1 MRLDDKVK
9 ELFNI
14 SKTKA
19 QKYIREG
26 IVKVDN
32 KIITKPGYILKDEEK
47 NNKKEYNI
55 EIIEE
60 KNRYIYV
67 SQGALKLKKA
77 VKEFNLEEILK
88 DNICIDIG
96 SSTGGFTEI
105 LLENDVKKV
114 YSIDVGTSQL
124 DERLKKNNKVISIE
138 NTDFRNIQ
146 IDKENK
152 FQNDNIDTIVGDLSF
167 ISLKKIIDKIVEI
180 APENMILLIKPQ
192 FEVGEDIAR
201 KYNGVID
208 DKKKHIEIIEDI
220 IYYYLDKLNNN
231 SVNNNKNDKNNENQ
245 KYILKGF
252 TYSEILINNLKE
264 KKNIEYLM
272 YICKTRDK
280 DKHKHKNKYKE
291 KEKNKEKNKNK
302 NEDKC
307 LKKEEEK
314 LLENIEKIVN
324 NAFSEKHDIL
334 LKKE

>member
-60 KNRYIYV
+60 KNKYIYV

-77 VKEFNLEEILK
+77 VKEFNLQEILK

-105 LLENDVKKV
+105 LLENGVKKV

-124 DERLKKNNKVISIE
+124 DEKLKRNNKVISIE

-152 FQNDNIDTIVGDLSF
+152 FQNDNINTIVGDLSF
-167 ISLKKIIDKIVEI
+167 ISIKKIIDKIGEI
-180 APENMILLIKPQ
+180 SPENMILLIKPQ

-208 DKKKHIEIIEDI
+208 DKNKHIEIIEDI
-220 IYYYLDKLNNN
+220 ICYYLDKLNNN
-231 SVNNNKNDKNNENQ
+231 NNNKNYKYSDNQ
-245 KYILKGF
+245 KYILKGL

-272 YICKTRDK
+272 YIGK
-280 DKHKHKNKYKE
+280 DIDRLE
-291 KEKNKEKNKNK
+291 K
-302 NEDKC
+302 
-307 LKKEEEK
+307 
-314 LLENIEKIVN
+314 NIEKEEKYNYDIKEIVEK
-324 NAFSEKHDIL
+324 AFNEKTKNV
-334 LKKE
+334 KKLRIK

>member
-1 MRLDDKVK
+1 MRLDDRVK
-9 ELFNI
+9 EIFNI

-26 IVKVDN
+26 IIKIDD

-47 NNKKEYNI
+47 NDI

-77 VKEFNLEEILK
+77 VEEFNLKEILK

-105 LLENDVKKV
+105 LLENGVKKV

-124 DERLKKNNKVISIE
+124 DEKLKKNNKVISIE

-152 FQNDNIDTIVGDLSF
+152 FRNDDIDTIVGDLSF

-180 APENMILLIKPQ
+180 SPKNIILLIKPQ

-220 IYYYLDKLNNN
+220 ISYYLDKLNNN
-231 SVNNNKNDKNNENQ
+231 NNNKNYKYNDNQ
-245 KYILKGF
+245 KYILKGL
-252 TYSEILINNLKE
+252 T
-264 KKNIEYLM
+264 
-272 YICKTRDK
+272 
-280 DKHKHKNKYKE
+280 
-291 KEKNKEKNKNK
+291 
-302 NEDKC
+302 
-307 LKKEEEK
+307 
-314 LLENIEKIVN
+314 
-324 NAFSEKHDIL
+324 
-334 LKKE
+334 

>member
-1 MRLDDKVK
+1 MRLDDRVK
-9 ELFNI
+9 EIFNI

-26 IVKVDN
+26 IVKVDD

-47 NNKKEYNI
+47 YNI

-77 VKEFNLEEILK
+77 VKKFNLEGILK

-105 LLENDVKKV
+105 LLENGVKKV

-124 DERLKKNNKVISIE
+124 DEKLKKNKKVISIE

-152 FQNDNIDTIVGDLSF
+152 FRNDDIDTIVGDLSF

-180 APENMILLIKPQ
+180 SPENIILLIKPQ

-201 KYNGVID
+201 KHNGVID
-208 DKKKHIEIIEDI
+208 DKKKHTEIIEDI
-220 IYYYLDKLNNN
+220 ISYYLEKLNNN
-231 SVNNNKNDKNNENQ
+231 SVNNNIKNKNYENNKNNDNQ
-245 KYILKGF
+245 KYILKGL

-272 YICKTRDK
+272 YIGK
-280 DKHKHKNKYKE
+280 DIDGVEKNIE
-291 KEKNKEKNKNK
+291 KEKYNYDIKEIVEKAF
-302 NEDKC
+302 NE
-307 LKKEEEK
+307 KEFK
-314 LLENIEKIVN
+314 
-324 NAFSEKHDIL
+324 L
-334 LKKE
+334 LKK

>member
-1 MRLDDKVK
+1 MRLDDRVK
-9 ELFNI
+9 EILNI

-26 IVKVDN
+26 IVKIDD

-47 NNKKEYNI
+47 YNI

-77 VKEFNLEEILK
+77 VKKFNLEGILK

-105 LLENDVKKV
+105 LLENGVKKV

-124 DERLKKNNKVISIE
+124 DEKLKKNNKVISIE

-180 APENMILLIKPQ
+180 SPENIILLIKPQ

-220 IYYYLDKLNNN
+220 ISYYLDKLNSNNNN
-231 SVNNNKNDKNNENQ
+231 SNNKNYKYSDNQ
-245 KYILKGF
+245 KYILKGL

-272 YICKTRDK
+272 YIGK
-280 DKHKHKNKYKE
+280 DIDRLEKNIE
-291 KEKNKEKNKNK
+291 KEKNNYDIK
-302 NEDKC
+302 
-307 LKKEEEK
+307 
-314 LLENIEKIVN
+314 KIVEK
-324 NAFSEKHDIL
+324 AFNEKEFKL
-334 LKKE
+334 LKK

>member
-1 MRLDDKVK
+1 MRLDDRVK
-9 ELFNI
+9 EIFNI

-26 IVKVDN
+26 IVKVNN
-32 KIITKPGYILKDEEK
+32 KRITKPGYILKDEEK
-47 NNKKEYNI
+47 NNKEKYDI

-77 VKEFNLEEILK
+77 VKEFKLEEILK

-105 LLENDVKKV
+105 LLENGVKKV

-124 DERLKKNNKVISIE
+124 DEKLKKNNKVISIE

-146 IDKENK
+146 VDKYNK
-152 FQNDNIDTIVGDLSF
+152 FQNYNIDTIVGDLSF

-180 APENMILLIKPQ
+180 SPENIILLIKPQ

-220 IYYYLDKLNNN
+220 ISYYLEKLNGNN
-231 SVNNNKNDKNNENQ
+231 NNNNKSYKYNDNQ
-245 KYILKGF
+245 KYILKGL

-272 YICKTRDK
+272 YIAK
-280 DKHKHKNKYKE
+280 DRKKLDTDLEKE
-291 KEKNKEKNKNK
+291 KEKYNYDIKEIV
-302 NEDKC
+302 
-307 LKKEEEK
+307 EK
-314 LLENIEKIVN
+314 AFNEKI
-324 NAFSEKHDIL
+324 
-334 LKKE
+334 KKCQKIKN

>member
-9 ELFNI
+9 EIFNI

-26 IVKVDN
+26 IVKIDD

-47 NNKKEYNI
+47 NNKEKYNI

-60 KNRYIYV
+60 KNKYIYV

-105 LLENDVKKV
+105 LLENGVKKV

-124 DERLKKNNKVISIE
+124 DERLKKNNEVISIE

-146 IDKENK
+146 IDKDNK

-180 APENMILLIKPQ
+180 SPENMILLIKPQ

-220 IYYYLDKLNNN
+220 ISYYLDKLNNN
-231 SVNNNKNDKNNENQ
+231 SVNNNKNNKNNENQ
-245 KYILKGF
+245 KYILKGL

-272 YICKTRDK
+272 YIGK
-280 DKHKHKNKYKE
+280 
-291 KEKNKEKNKNK
+291 KNKN
-302 NEDKC
+302 DKF
-307 LKKEEEK
+307 KKIDISKIQKYIINVVQKAFDEK
-314 LLENIEKIVN
+314 DYK
-324 NAFSEKHDIL
+324 L
-334 LKKE
+334 LKKENKNDIV

>member
-26 IVKVDN
+26 IVKIDN
-32 KIITKPGYILKDEEK
+32 KIITKPGYILKYLKDEEK
-47 NNKKEYNI
+47 KNI

-60 KNRYIYV
+60 KNKYIYV

-77 VKEFNLEEILK
+77 VEEFNLQEILK

-105 LLENDVKKV
+105 LLENGVKKV

-124 DERLKKNNKVISIE
+124 DEKLKKNNKVISIE

-180 APENMILLIKPQ
+180 EPENIILLIKPQ

-272 YICKTRDK
+272 YIGK
-280 DKHKHKNKYKE
+280 
-291 KEKNKEKNKNK
+291 KNKN
-302 NEDKC
+302 DKF
-307 LKKEEEK
+307 KKIDISKIQKYIINVVQKAFDEK
-314 LLENIEKIVN
+314 DYK
-324 NAFSEKHDIL
+324 L
-334 LKKE
+334 LKKENKNDIV

>member
-1 MRLDDKVK
+1 MRLDDRVK
-9 ELFNI
+9 EIFNI

-26 IVKVDN
+26 IVKVNN

-47 NNKKEYNI
+47 YNI

-77 VKEFNLEEILK
+77 VKEFNLQEILK
-88 DNICIDIG
+88 NNICIDIG

-105 LLENDVKKV
+105 LLENGVKKV

-146 IDKENK
+146 IGKANK
-152 FQNDNIDTIVGDLSF
+152 FKNDNIDTIVGDLSF

-180 APENMILLIKPQ
+180 EPKNIILLIKPQ

-220 IYYYLDKLNNN
+220 ISYYLDKLNNN
-231 SVNNNKNDKNNENQ
+231 SVNNNKNDKNNDNQ
-245 KYILKGF
+245 KYILKGL

-272 YICKTRDK
+272 YIGK
-280 DKHKHKNKYKE
+280 DIDRLEKNIE
-291 KEKNKEKNKNK
+291 KEKYNYDIKEIV
-302 NEDKC
+302 
-307 LKKEEEK
+307 EK
-314 LLENIEKIVN
+314 AFNEKI
-324 NAFSEKHDIL
+324 
-334 LKKE
+334 KKCQKIKN

>member
-77 VKEFNLEEILK
+77 VEEFNLQEILK

-105 LLENDVKKV
+105 LLENGVKKV

-124 DERLKKNNKVISIE
+124 DEKLKRNNKVISIE

-167 ISLKKIIDKIVEI
+167 ISLKKIIDKIGEI
-180 APENMILLIKPQ
+180 SPENMILLIKPQ

-220 IYYYLDKLNNN
+220 ICYYLDKLNNN
-231 SVNNNKNDKNNENQ
+231 SVNNNYYNNNNNKNHKNNENQ

-272 YICKTRDK
+272 YIGK
-280 DKHKHKNKYKE
+280 
-291 KEKNKEKNKNK
+291 KNKND
-302 NEDKC
+302 E
-307 LKKEEEK
+307 L
-314 LLENIEKIVN
+314 EKIDISKIQKYIINVVQK
-324 NAFSEKHDIL
+324 AFDEKDYKL
-334 LKKE
+334 LKKENKNDIV

>member
-1 MRLDDKVK
+1 MRLDDRVK
-9 ELFNI
+9 EIFNI

-26 IVKVDN
+26 IVKIDD
-32 KIITKPGYILKDEEK
+32 KIVTKPGYILKDEEK
-47 NNKKEYNI
+47 NNKEKYNI

-77 VKEFNLEEILK
+77 VEEFKLEEILK

-105 LLENDVKKV
+105 LLENGVKKV

-124 DERLKKNNKVISIE
+124 DEKLKKNNKVISIE

-152 FQNDNIDTIVGDLSF
+152 FRNDNIDTIVGDLSF

-180 APENMILLIKPQ
+180 SPENIILLIKPQ

-220 IYYYLDKLNNN
+220 ISYYLDKLNNN
-231 SVNNNKNDKNNENQ
+231 NNNKNDKSYKYSGNQ
-245 KYILKGF
+245 KYILRGL

-272 YICKTRDK
+272 YIS
-280 DKHKHKNKYKE
+280 KNIDRLEKNIEKEE
-291 KEKNKEKNKNK
+291 KEKYNDAIKEIVEEAF
-302 NEDKC
+302 NEKGF
-307 LKKEEEK
+307 K
-314 LLENIEKIVN
+314 
-324 NAFSEKHDIL
+324 L
-334 LKKE
+334 LKK

>member
-9 ELFNI
+9 EIFNI

-26 IVKVDN
+26 IVKIDD
-32 KIITKPGYILKDEEK
+32 KIITKPGYILKDLKDEEK
-47 NNKKEYNI
+47 YNI

-60 KNRYIYV
+60 KNKYIYV

-77 VKEFNLEEILK
+77 VEEFNLEEILK

-105 LLENDVKKV
+105 LLENGVKKV

-124 DERLKKNNKVISIE
+124 DKELKKNNKVISIE

-146 IDKENK
+146 VDKENK

-180 APENMILLIKPQ
+180 LPKNIILLIKPQ

-220 IYYYLDKLNNN
+220 IYYYLEKLNIS
-231 SVNNNKNDKNNENQ
+231 SVNNNINNKNDENNKNNDNQ
-245 KYILKGF
+245 KYILKGI

-272 YICKTRDK
+272 YIGK
-280 DKHKHKNKYKE
+280 DIGSLAN
-291 KEKNKEKNKNK
+291 
-302 NEDKC
+302 
-307 LKKEEEK
+307 
-314 LLENIEKIVN
+314 NIEKEEKYNYDIKEIVEK
-324 NAFSEKHDIL
+324 AFNEKIQKL
-334 LKKE
+334 LKN

>member
-1 MRLDDKVK
+1 MRLDDRVK
-9 ELFNI
+9 EIFNI

-26 IVKVDN
+26 IVKIDD

-47 NNKKEYNI
+47 YNI

-105 LLENDVKKV
+105 LLENGVKKV

-124 DERLKKNNKVISIE
+124 DEKLKKNNKVISIE

-152 FQNDNIDTIVGDLSF
+152 FRNDDIDTIVGDLSF

-180 APENMILLIKPQ
+180 SPENIILLIKPQ

-220 IYYYLDKLNNN
+220 ISYYLEKLNDN
-231 SVNNNKNDKNNENQ
+231 SVNYKNNENQ
-245 KYILKGF
+245 KYILKGL

-264 KKNIEYLM
+264 KKNIEYLI
-272 YICKTRDK
+272 YIS
-280 DKHKHKNKYKE
+280 KNIDRLEKNIEKEE
-291 KEKNKEKNKNK
+291 KEKYNYDIKEIVEKAF
-302 NEDKC
+302 NE
-307 LKKEEEK
+307 KEFK
-314 LLENIEKIVN
+314 
-324 NAFSEKHDIL
+324 L
-334 LKKE
+334 LKK

>member
-124 DERLKKNNKVISIE
+124 DEKLKKNKKVISIE

-152 FQNDNIDTIVGDLSF
+152 FRNDDIDTIVGDLSF
-167 ISLKKIIDKIVEI
+167 ISLKKIIDKIGEI
-180 APENMILLIKPQ
+180 SPENMILLIKPQ

-220 IYYYLDKLNNN
+220 ISYYLDKLNNN
-231 SVNNNKNDKNNENQ
+231 SVNNNKNNKNNENQ
-245 KYILKGF
+245 KYILKGL

-272 YICKTRDK
+272 YIGK
-280 DKHKHKNKYKE
+280 
-291 KEKNKEKNKNK
+291 KNKN
-302 NEDKC
+302 DKF
-307 LKKEEEK
+307 KKIDISKIQKYIINVVQKAFDEK
-314 LLENIEKIVN
+314 DYK
-324 NAFSEKHDIL
+324 L
-334 LKKE
+334 LKKENKNDIV

>member
-9 ELFNI
+9 EIFNI

-26 IVKVDN
+26 IVKIDD

-47 NNKKEYNI
+47 NNKEKYNI

-60 KNRYIYV
+60 KNKYIYV

-77 VKEFNLEEILK
+77 VEEFNLQEILK

-105 LLENDVKKV
+105 LLENGVKKV

-124 DERLKKNNKVISIE
+124 DEKLKKNNKVISIE

-180 APENMILLIKPQ
+180 EPKNIILLIKPQ

-220 IYYYLDKLNNN
+220 ICYYLDKLNNN

-272 YICKTRDK
+272 YIGK
-280 DKHKHKNKYKE
+280 
-291 KEKNKEKNKNK
+291 KNKN
-302 NEDKC
+302 DKF
-307 LKKEEEK
+307 KKIDISKIQKYIINVVQKAFDEK
-314 LLENIEKIVN
+314 DYK
-324 NAFSEKHDIL
+324 L
-334 LKKE
+334 LKKENKNDIV

>member
-9 ELFNI
+9 EIFNI

-26 IVKVDN
+26 IVKIDD

-47 NNKKEYNI
+47 NNI

-77 VKEFNLEEILK
+77 VEEFNLEGILK

-105 LLENDVKKV
+105 LLENGVKKV

-124 DERLKKNNKVISIE
+124 DEKLKKNNKVISIE

-152 FQNDNIDTIVGDLSF
+152 FRNDNIDTIVGDLSF

-180 APENMILLIKPQ
+180 EPQNIILLIKPQ

-220 IYYYLDKLNNN
+220 ISYYLEKLNNN
-231 SVNNNKNDKNNENQ
+231 NNDSNNNNICYKDNE
-245 KYILKGF
+245 KYILKGL

-272 YICKTRDK
+272 YIGK
-280 DKHKHKNKYKE
+280 DRKKSDIDLGKE
-291 KEKNKEKNKNK
+291 KYNYDIKEIVEKAFNEKEFK
-302 NEDKC
+302 
-307 LKKEEEK
+307 
-314 LLENIEKIVN
+314 
-324 NAFSEKHDIL
+324 L
-334 LKKE
+334 LKK

>member
-1 MRLDDKVK
+1 MRLDDRVK
-9 ELFNI
+9 EIFSI

-26 IVKVDN
+26 IVKIDD
-32 KIITKPGYILKDEEK
+32 KIITKPGYILKGEEK
-47 NNKKEYNI
+47 YNI

-77 VKEFNLEEILK
+77 VEEFNLEEILK

-105 LLENDVKKV
+105 LLENGVKKV

-124 DERLKKNNKVISIE
+124 DERLKKNNEVISIE

-146 IDKENK
+146 IDKDNK

-220 IYYYLDKLNNN
+220 ISYYLEKLNNN
-231 SVNNNKNDKNNENQ
+231 SVNNNINNKNYENNKNNDNQ
-245 KYILKGF
+245 KYILKGL

-272 YICKTRDK
+272 YIGK
-280 DKHKHKNKYKE
+280 DIDGVEKNIE
-291 KEKNKEKNKNK
+291 KEKYNYDIKEIVEKAF
-302 NEDKC
+302 NE
-307 LKKEEEK
+307 KEFK
-314 LLENIEKIVN
+314 
-324 NAFSEKHDIL
+324 L
-334 LKKE
+334 LKK

>member
-9 ELFNI
+9 EIFNI

-26 IVKVDN
+26 IVKIDD

-60 KNRYIYV
+60 KNKYIYV

-77 VKEFNLEEILK
+77 VEEFNLQEILK
-88 DNICIDIG
+88 NNICIDIG

-105 LLENDVKKV
+105 LLENGVKKV

-146 IDKENK
+146 IDKDNK

-180 APENMILLIKPQ
+180 EPKNIILLIKPQ
-192 FEVGEDIAR
+192 FEVGENIAR
-201 KYNGVID
+201 IYNGVID

-220 IYYYLDKLNNN
+220 ISYYLDKLNNN
-231 SVNNNKNDKNNENQ
+231 SVNNNKNNKNNENQ
-245 KYILKGF
+245 KYILKGL

-272 YICKTRDK
+272 YIGK
-280 DKHKHKNKYKE
+280 
-291 KEKNKEKNKNK
+291 KNKN
-302 NEDKC
+302 DKF
-307 LKKEEEK
+307 KKIDISKIQKYIINVVQKAFDEK
-314 LLENIEKIVN
+314 DYK
-324 NAFSEKHDIL
+324 L
-334 LKKE
+334 LKKENKNDIV

>member
-1 MRLDDKVK
+1 MRLDDRVK
-9 ELFNI
+9 EIFSI

-26 IVKVDN
+26 IVKIDD

-47 NNKKEYNI
+47 YNI

-60 KNRYIYV
+60 KNKYIYV

-77 VKEFNLEEILK
+77 VEKFNLEGILK

-105 LLENDVKKV
+105 LLENGVKKV

-124 DERLKKNNKVISIE
+124 DEKLKKNKKVISIE

-146 IDKENK
+146 VDKENK

-180 APENMILLIKPQ
+180 EPKNIILLIKPQ

-220 IYYYLDKLNNN
+220 ICYYLDKLNNN

-252 TYSEILINNLKE
+252 IYSEILINNLKE

-272 YICKTRDK
+272 YIGK
-280 DKHKHKNKYKE
+280 
-291 KEKNKEKNKNK
+291 KNKND
-302 NEDKC
+302 EF
-307 LKKEEEK
+307 KKIDISKIQKYIINVVQKAFDEK
-314 LLENIEKIVN
+314 DYK
-324 NAFSEKHDIL
+324 L
-334 LKKE
+334 LKKENKNDIV

>member
-9 ELFNI
+9 EIFNI

-26 IVKVDN
+26 IGKIDD

-60 KNRYIYV
+60 KNKYIYV

-77 VKEFNLEEILK
+77 VEEFNLQEILK

-105 LLENDVKKV
+105 LLENEVKKV

-124 DERLKKNNKVISIE
+124 DEKLKKNNKVISIE

-146 IDKENK
+146 IYKDNK

-180 APENMILLIKPQ
+180 EPENIILLIKPQ

-201 KYNGVID
+201 KYNGVIN

-231 SVNNNKNDKNNENQ
+231 SINNNNNKNDKNNENQ

-272 YICKTRDK
+272 YIGK
-280 DKHKHKNKYKE
+280 
-291 KEKNKEKNKNK
+291 KNKN
-302 NEDKC
+302 DKF
-307 LKKEEEK
+307 KKIDISKIQKYIINVVQKAFDEK
-314 LLENIEKIVN
+314 DYK
-324 NAFSEKHDIL
+324 L
-334 LKKE
+334 LKKENKNDIV

>member
-9 ELFNI
+9 EIFSI

-26 IVKVDN
+26 IVKIDD

-47 NNKKEYNI
+47 YNI

-77 VKEFNLEEILK
+77 VEEFKLKEILK

-105 LLENDVKKV
+105 LLENGVKKV

-124 DERLKKNNKVISIE
+124 DKELKKNNKVISIE

-152 FQNDNIDTIVGDLSF
+152 FRNDNIDTIVGDLSF

-180 APENMILLIKPQ
+180 SPENIILLIKPQ

-220 IYYYLDKLNNN
+220 ISYYLDKLN
-231 SVNNNKNDKNNENQ
+231 SNNNKNNKNYKYSDNK
-245 KYILKGF
+245 KYILKGLI
-252 TYSEILINNLKE
+252 YSEILINNLKE
-264 KKNIEYLM
+264 KKNIEYLI
-272 YICKTRDK
+272 YIG
-280 DKHKHKNKYKE
+280 KNIDRLEKNIE
-291 KEKNKEKNKNK
+291 KEKYNYDIKEIVEKAF
-302 NEDKC
+302 NE
-307 LKKEEEK
+307 KEFK
-314 LLENIEKIVN
+314 
-324 NAFSEKHDIL
+324 L
-334 LKKE
+334 LKK

>member
-77 VKEFNLEEILK
+77 VEEFNLQEILK

-105 LLENDVKKV
+105 LLENGVKKV

-167 ISLKKIIDKIVEI
+167 ISLKKIIDKIGEI
-180 APENMILLIKPQ
+180 SPENMILLIKPQ

-220 IYYYLDKLNNN
+220 ICYYLDKLNNN

-264 KKNIEYLM
+264 RKNIEYLM
-272 YICKTRDK
+272 YIGK
-280 DKHKHKNKYKE
+280 
-291 KEKNKEKNKNK
+291 KNKND
-302 NEDKC
+302 EF
-307 LKKEEEK
+307 KKINISKIQKYIINVVQKAFDEK
-314 LLENIEKIVN
+314 DYK
-324 NAFSEKHDIL
+324 L
-334 LKKE
+334 LKKENKNDIV

>member
-1 MRLDDKVK
+1 MRLDDRVK
-9 ELFNI
+9 EIFNI

-26 IVKVDN
+26 IVKVNN

-47 NNKKEYNI
+47 NNKEKYNI

-77 VKEFNLEEILK
+77 VEEFKLEEILK

-105 LLENDVKKV
+105 LLENGVKKV

-146 IDKENK
+146 IGKANK
-152 FQNDNIDTIVGDLSF
+152 FKNDNIDTIVGDLSF

-180 APENMILLIKPQ
+180 SPENIILLIKPQ

-231 SVNNNKNDKNNENQ
+231 SINNNNNKNDKNNENQ
-245 KYILKGF
+245 KYILKGL

-272 YICKTRDK
+272 YIGK
-280 DKHKHKNKYKE
+280 DIDRLEKNIE
-291 KEKNKEKNKNK
+291 KEKYNYDIKEIVEKAFNEKTKNV
-302 NEDKC
+302 
-307 LKKEEEK
+307 KKLRIK
-314 LLENIEKIVN
+314 
-324 NAFSEKHDIL
+324 
-334 LKKE
+334 

>member
-9 ELFNI
+9 EIFNI

-26 IVKVDN
+26 IVKIDD

-60 KNRYIYV
+60 KNKYIYV

-77 VKEFNLEEILK
+77 VEEFNLQEILK
-88 DNICIDIG
+88 NNICIDIG

-105 LLENDVKKV
+105 LLENGVKKV

-146 IDKENK
+146 IYKDNK

-180 APENMILLIKPQ
+180 EPENIILLIKPQ

-201 KYNGVID
+201 KYNGVIN

-231 SVNNNKNDKNNENQ
+231 SINNNNNKNDKNNENQ

-272 YICKTRDK
+272 YIGK
-280 DKHKHKNKYKE
+280 
-291 KEKNKEKNKNK
+291 KNKN
-302 NEDKC
+302 DKF
-307 LKKEEEK
+307 KKIDITKIQKYIINVVQKAFDEK
-314 LLENIEKIVN
+314 DYK
-324 NAFSEKHDIL
+324 L
-334 LKKE
+334 LKKENKNDIV

>member
-9 ELFNI
+9 EIFNI

-26 IVKVDN
+26 IVKIDD

-47 NNKKEYNI
+47 NNKEKYNI

-60 KNRYIYV
+60 KNKYIYV

-77 VKEFNLEEILK
+77 VEEFNLQEILK

-105 LLENDVKKV
+105 LLENEVKKV

-124 DERLKKNNKVISIE
+124 DEKLKKNNKVISIE

-180 APENMILLIKPQ
+180 EPKNIILLIKPQ

-208 DKKKHIEIIEDI
+208 DKNKHIEIIEDI
-220 IYYYLDKLNNN
+220 ICYYLYKLNNN
-231 SVNNNKNDKNNENQ
+231 SVNNNNYNNNNNKNDKNNENQ

-272 YICKTRDK
+272 YIGK
-280 DKHKHKNKYKE
+280 
-291 KEKNKEKNKNK
+291 KNKN
-302 NEDKC
+302 DKF
-307 LKKEEEK
+307 KKIDISKIQKYIINVVQKAFDEK
-314 LLENIEKIVN
+314 DYK
-324 NAFSEKHDIL
+324 L
-334 LKKE
+334 LKKENKNDIV

>member
-1 MRLDDKVK
+1 MRLDDRVK
-9 ELFNI
+9 EIFSI

-26 IVKVDN
+26 IVKIDD

-47 NNKKEYNI
+47 YNI

-77 VKEFNLEEILK
+77 VKKFNLEGILK

-105 LLENDVKKV
+105 LLENGVKKV

-124 DERLKKNNKVISIE
+124 DEKLKKNKKVISIE

-146 IDKENK
+146 IDKDNK

-180 APENMILLIKPQ
+180 SPKNIILLIKPQ

-220 IYYYLDKLNNN
+220 ISYYLEKLNNN
-231 SVNNNKNDKNNENQ
+231 SVNNNIKNKNNDNQ
-245 KYILKGF
+245 KYILKGL

-272 YICKTRDK
+272 YI
-280 DKHKHKNKYKE
+280 E
-291 KEKNKEKNKNK
+291 KKNKND
-302 NEDKC
+302 EF
-307 LKKEEEK
+307 KKIDISKIQTYIINVVQKAFDEK
-314 LLENIEKIVN
+314 DYK
-324 NAFSEKHDIL
+324 L
-334 LKKE
+334 LKKENKNDIV

>member
-77 VKEFNLEEILK
+77 VEEFKLEEVLK

-96 SSTGGFTEI
+96 SSTGGFTES

-124 DERLKKNNKVISIE
+124 DEKLKRNNKVISIE
-138 NTDFRNIQ
+138 NTDFRNTQ

-152 FQNDNIDTIVGDLSF
+152 FRNDNIDTIVGDLSF
-167 ISLKKIIDKIVEI
+167 ISLKKIIDKIGEI
-180 APENMILLIKPQ
+180 SPENMILLIKPQ

-220 IYYYLDKLNNN
+220 ICYYLDKLNNN
-231 SVNNNKNDKNNENQ
+231 SVNNNNYYKNNNNKNHKNNENQ

-264 KKNIEYLM
+264 RKNIEYLM
-272 YICKTRDK
+272 YIGK
-280 DKHKHKNKYKE
+280 KNKKDEFKKIDISKIQKYIINVVQKAFDEKDYK
-291 KEKNKEKNKNK
+291 
-302 NEDKC
+302 
-307 LKKEEEK
+307 
-314 LLENIEKIVN
+314 
-324 NAFSEKHDIL
+324 L
-334 LKKE
+334 LKKENKNDIV

>member
-26 IVKVDN
+26 IVKVDD
-32 KIITKPGYILKDEEK
+32 KIITKPGYILKDLKDEEK
-47 NNKKEYNI
+47 NNKEKYNI

-77 VKEFNLEEILK
+77 VEEFNLEEILK
-88 DNICIDIG
+88 NNICIDIG

-105 LLENDVKKV
+105 LLENGVKKV

-124 DERLKKNNKVISIE
+124 DEKLKKNNKVISIE

-180 APENMILLIKPQ
+180 EPENIILLIKPQ

-272 YICKTRDK
+272 YI
-280 DKHKHKNKYKE
+280 E
-291 KEKNKEKNKNK
+291 KKNKN
-302 NEDKC
+302 DKF
-307 LKKEEEK
+307 KKIDISKIQKYIINVVQKAFDEK
-314 LLENIEKIVN
+314 DHK
-324 NAFSEKHDIL
+324 L
-334 LKKE
+334 LKKENKNDIV

>member
-9 ELFNI
+9 EIFNI

-77 VKEFNLEEILK
+77 VEEFNLQEILK

-180 APENMILLIKPQ
+180 EPKNIILLIKPQ
-192 FEVGEDIAR
+192 FEVGENIAR
-201 KYNGVID
+201 IYNGVID

-220 IYYYLDKLNNN
+220 ICYYLDKLNNN
-231 SVNNNKNDKNNENQ
+231 SINNNYYYNNNNRNNKNNENNENQ

-272 YICKTRDK
+272 YIGK
-280 DKHKHKNKYKE
+280 
-291 KEKNKEKNKNK
+291 KNKN
-302 NEDKC
+302 DKF
-307 LKKEEEK
+307 KKIDISKIQKYIINVVQKAFDEK
-314 LLENIEKIVN
+314 DYK
-324 NAFSEKHDIL
+324 L
-334 LKKE
+334 LKKENKNDIV

>member
-9 ELFNI
+9 EIFNI

-26 IVKVDN
+26 IVKIDD
-32 KIITKPGYILKDEEK
+32 KIITKPGYILKDLKDEEK
-47 NNKKEYNI
+47 NNKEKYNI

-60 KNRYIYV
+60 KNKYIYV

-77 VKEFNLEEILK
+77 VEEFNLQEILK
-88 DNICIDIG
+88 NNICIDIG

-105 LLENDVKKV
+105 LLENGVKKV

-146 IDKENK
+146 IYKDNK

-180 APENMILLIKPQ
+180 EPENIILLIKPQ

-220 IYYYLDKLNNN
+220 ISYYLEKLNDN
-231 SVNNNKNDKNNENQ
+231 SVNYKNNENQ
-245 KYILKGF
+245 KYILKGL

-264 KKNIEYLM
+264 KKNIEYLI
-272 YICKTRDK
+272 YIS
-280 DKHKHKNKYKE
+280 KNIDRLEKNIEKEE
-291 KEKNKEKNKNK
+291 KEKYNYDIKEIVEKAF
-302 NEDKC
+302 NE
-307 LKKEEEK
+307 KEFK
-314 LLENIEKIVN
+314 
-324 NAFSEKHDIL
+324 L
-334 LKKE
+334 LKK

>member
-1 MRLDDKVK
+1 MRLDDRVK
-9 ELFNI
+9 EIFNI

-26 IVKVDN
+26 IVKVNN

-47 NNKKEYNI
+47 NNKEKYNI

-77 VKEFNLEEILK
+77 VGEFKLEEILK

-105 LLENDVKKV
+105 LLENGVKKV

-146 IDKENK
+146 IGKANK
-152 FQNDNIDTIVGDLSF
+152 FKNDNIDTIVGDLSF

-180 APENMILLIKPQ
+180 SPENIILLIKPQ

-231 SVNNNKNDKNNENQ
+231 SINNNNNKNDKNNENQ
-245 KYILKGF
+245 KYILKGL

-272 YICKTRDK
+272 YIGK
-280 DKHKHKNKYKE
+280 DIDRLEKNIE
-291 KEKNKEKNKNK
+291 KEKYNYDIKEIVEKAFNEKTKNV
-302 NEDKC
+302 
-307 LKKEEEK
+307 KKLRIK
-314 LLENIEKIVN
+314 
-324 NAFSEKHDIL
+324 
-334 LKKE
+334 

>member
-1 MRLDDKVK
+1 MRLDDRVK
-9 ELFNI
+9 EIFSI

-26 IVKVDN
+26 IVKIDD
-32 KIITKPGYILKDEEK
+32 KIITKPGYILKGEEK
-47 NNKKEYNI
+47 YNI

-77 VKEFNLEEILK
+77 VEEFNLEEILK

-105 LLENDVKKV
+105 LLENGVKKV

-124 DERLKKNNKVISIE
+124 DEKLKKNNKVISIE

-180 APENMILLIKPQ
+180 SPKNIILLIKPQ

-220 IYYYLDKLNNN
+220 ISYYLEKLNNN
-231 SVNNNKNDKNNENQ
+231 SVNNNINNKNYENNKNNDNQ
-245 KYILKGF
+245 KYILKGL

-272 YICKTRDK
+272 YIG
-280 DKHKHKNKYKE
+280 KNIDRLEKNIE
-291 KEKNKEKNKNK
+291 KEKYNYDIKEIVEKAF
-302 NEDKC
+302 NE
-307 LKKEEEK
+307 KEFK
-314 LLENIEKIVN
+314 
-324 NAFSEKHDIL
+324 L
-334 LKKE
+334 LKK

>member
-9 ELFNI
+9 EIFNI

-26 IVKVDN
+26 IVKIDD

-47 NNKKEYNI
+47 YNI

-77 VKEFNLEEILK
+77 VEEFKLKEILK
-88 DNICIDIG
+88 ANICIDIG

-105 LLENDVKKV
+105 LLENGVKKV

-124 DERLKKNNKVISIE
+124 DEKLKKNNKVISIE

-180 APENMILLIKPQ
+180 SPKNIILLIKPQ

-220 IYYYLDKLNNN
+220 ISYYLEKLNNN
-231 SVNNNKNDKNNENQ
+231 SVNNNINNKNYENNKNNDNQ
-245 KYILKGF
+245 KYILKGL

-272 YICKTRDK
+272 YIGK
-280 DKHKHKNKYKE
+280 DIDGVEKNIE
-291 KEKNKEKNKNK
+291 KEKYNYDIKEIVEKAF
-302 NEDKC
+302 NE
-307 LKKEEEK
+307 KEFK
-314 LLENIEKIVN
+314 
-324 NAFSEKHDIL
+324 L
-334 LKKE
+334 LKK

>member
-1 MRLDDKVK
+1 MRLDDRVK
-9 ELFNI
+9 EIFNI

-19 QKYIREG
+19 QKYIRDG
-26 IVKVDN
+26 IVKIDD
-32 KIITKPGYILKDEEK
+32 KILTKPGYILKDEEK
-47 NNKKEYNI
+47 YNI
-55 EIIEE
+55 EVIEE

-77 VKEFNLEEILK
+77 VKKFNLEGILK

-105 LLENDVKKV
+105 LLENGVKKV

-124 DERLKKNNKVISIE
+124 DEKLKKNKKVISIE

-146 IDKENK
+146 VDKENK

-180 APENMILLIKPQ
+180 SPKNIILLIKPQ

-220 IYYYLDKLNNN
+220 ISYYLEKLNNN
-231 SVNNNKNDKNNENQ
+231 SVNNNIKNKNYENNKNNDNQ
-245 KYILKGF
+245 KYILKGL

-272 YICKTRDK
+272 YIGIG
-280 DKHKHKNKYKE
+280 KYI
-291 KEKNKEKNKNK
+291 
-302 NEDKC
+302 DR
-307 LKKEEEK
+307 
-314 LLENIEKIVN
+314 LENNIEKKEKYNYDIKEIVEK
-324 NAFSEKHDIL
+324 AFNEKEFKL
-334 LKKE
+334 LKK

>member
-9 ELFNI
+9 EIFNI

-26 IVKVDN
+26 IVKIDD

-60 KNRYIYV
+60 KNKYIYV

-77 VKEFNLEEILK
+77 VKEFNLQEILK

-105 LLENDVKKV
+105 LLENGVKKV

-124 DERLKKNNKVISIE
+124 DEKLKRNNKVISIE

-152 FQNDNIDTIVGDLSF
+152 FQNDNINTIVGDLSF
-167 ISLKKIIDKIVEI
+167 ISIKKIIDKIGEI
-180 APENMILLIKPQ
+180 SPENMILLIKPQ

-208 DKKKHIEIIEDI
+208 DKNKHIEIIEDI
-220 IYYYLDKLNNN
+220 ICYYLDKLNNN
-231 SVNNNKNDKNNENQ
+231 SVNNNKNDKNNDNQ
-245 KYILKGF
+245 KYILKGL

-272 YICKTRDK
+272 YIGKDRKKLDK
-280 DKHKHKNKYKE
+280 DLE
-291 KEKNKEKNKNK
+291 KEKYNYDIKEIV
-302 NEDKC
+302 
-307 LKKEEEK
+307 EK
-314 LLENIEKIVN
+314 AFNEKI
-324 NAFSEKHDIL
+324 
-334 LKKE
+334 KKCQKIKN

>member
-9 ELFNI
+9 EIFNI

-26 IVKVDN
+26 IVKIDD

-47 NNKKEYNI
+47 YNI

-60 KNRYIYV
+60 KNRYMYV

-105 LLENDVKKV
+105 LLENGVKKV

-124 DERLKKNNKVISIE
+124 DQKLKKNNKVISIE

-180 APENMILLIKPQ
+180 SPKNIILLIKPQ

-208 DKKKHIEIIEDI
+208 DKKKHREIIEDI
-220 IYYYLDKLNNN
+220 ISYYLEKLNNN
-231 SVNNNKNDKNNENQ
+231 SVNNNINNKNYENNKNNDNQ
-245 KYILKGF
+245 KYILKGL

-272 YICKTRDK
+272 YIGK
-280 DKHKHKNKYKE
+280 DIDRLEKNIE
-291 KEKNKEKNKNK
+291 KEKYNYDIKEIVEKAF
-302 NEDKC
+302 NE
-307 LKKEEEK
+307 KEFK
-314 LLENIEKIVN
+314 
-324 NAFSEKHDIL
+324 L
-334 LKKE
+334 LKK

>member
-9 ELFNI
+9 EIFNI

-26 IVKVDN
+26 IVKIDD
-32 KIITKPGYILKDEEK
+32 KIITKPGYILKDGEK
-47 NNKKEYNI
+47 YNI

-77 VKEFNLEEILK
+77 VEEFNLEEILK

-105 LLENDVKKV
+105 LLENGVKKV

-124 DERLKKNNKVISIE
+124 DEELKKNNKVISIE

-180 APENMILLIKPQ
+180 SPKNIILLIKPQ

-220 IYYYLDKLNNN
+220 ISYYLDKLNNN
-231 SVNNNKNDKNNENQ
+231 KNYKYNDNQ
-245 KYILKGF
+245 KYILKGL

-264 KKNIEYLM
+264 KKNIEYLI
-272 YICKTRDK
+272 YIS
-280 DKHKHKNKYKE
+280 KNIDRLEKNIEKEE
-291 KEKNKEKNKNK
+291 KEKYNYDIKEIVEKAF
-302 NEDKC
+302 NEKGF
-307 LKKEEEK
+307 K
-314 LLENIEKIVN
+314 
-324 NAFSEKHDIL
+324 L
-334 LKKE
+334 LKK

>member
-26 IVKVDN
+26 IVKIDD
-32 KIITKPGYILKDEEK
+32 KIITKPGYILKDLKDEEK
-47 NNKKEYNI
+47 YNI

-60 KNRYIYV
+60 KNKYIYV

-105 LLENDVKKV
+105 LLENSVKKV

-124 DERLKKNNKVISIE
+124 DEKLKKNNKVISIE

-152 FQNDNIDTIVGDLSF
+152 FRNDNIDTIVGDLSF

-180 APENMILLIKPQ
+180 APENIILLIKPQ
-192 FEVGEDIAR
+192 FEAGEDIAR

-220 IYYYLDKLNNN
+220 ICYYLDKLNNN
-231 SVNNNKNDKNNENQ
+231 SVNNNYYYNNNNNKNHKNNENQ

-272 YICKTRDK
+272 YIGK
-280 DKHKHKNKYKE
+280 DINRLEKNIEKEE
-291 KEKNKEKNKNK
+291 KEKYNYDIKEIVEKAF
-302 NEDKC
+302 NEKIQ
-307 LKKEEEK
+307 K
-314 LLENIEKIVN
+314 LLKN
-324 NAFSEKHDIL
+324 
-334 LKKE
+334 

>member
-26 IVKVDN
+26 VVKIDD

-77 VKEFNLEEILK
+77 VEEFNLEEILK

-105 LLENDVKKV
+105 LLENSVKKV

-124 DERLKKNNKVISIE
+124 DEKLKKNNKVISIE

-167 ISLKKIIDKIVEI
+167 ISIKKIIDKIGEI
-180 APENMILLIKPQ
+180 SPENMILLIKPQ

-220 IYYYLDKLNNN
+220 ISYYLDKLNNN
-231 SVNNNKNDKNNENQ
+231 NNNKSYKYNENQ
-245 KYILKGF
+245 KYILKGL

-272 YICKTRDK
+272 YIGKDIDK
-280 DKHKHKNKYKE
+280 LEKNME
-291 KEKNKEKNKNK
+291 KEKYNYDIKEIVEKAF
-302 NEDKC
+302 NEKIQ
-307 LKKEEEK
+307 K
-314 LLENIEKIVN
+314 LLKN
-324 NAFSEKHDIL
+324 
-334 LKKE
+334 